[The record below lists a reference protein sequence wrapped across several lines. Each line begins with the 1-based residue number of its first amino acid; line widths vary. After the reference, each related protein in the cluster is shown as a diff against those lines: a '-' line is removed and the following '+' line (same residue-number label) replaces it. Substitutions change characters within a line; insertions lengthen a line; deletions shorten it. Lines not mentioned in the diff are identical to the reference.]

1 MEVLGFNSLLLLAQL
16 VSFGIVFFVLKKFLY
31 SKLKKS
37 LEDRRESIAQ
47 IVVKNSEVET
57 KIQELESEKVELQ
70 MKNQTEIQK
79 LTADAQKNAEKL
91 KKDILDQTDLK
102 SKKMIKEAGEIIDRE
117 KVKASKDLKLEAG
130 KLAKEMAAKILS
142 QSGNSKKVME
152 LSINEL
158 GKLTKRAGK

>member
-70 MKNQTEIQK
+70 KKNQTEIQK
-79 LTADAQKNAEKL
+79 LTADAEKNAEKL
-91 KKDILDQTDLK
+91 KKEVLDEADLK
-102 SKKMIKEAGEIIDRE
+102 GKKMIKEAGEVIERE
-117 KVKASKDLKLEAG
+117 KDKAFKDLKLEAG

-142 QSGNSKKVME
+142 ESGNTKKVLD
-152 LSINEL
+152 LSINEF
-158 GKLTKRAGK
+158 GKLTKKAGK